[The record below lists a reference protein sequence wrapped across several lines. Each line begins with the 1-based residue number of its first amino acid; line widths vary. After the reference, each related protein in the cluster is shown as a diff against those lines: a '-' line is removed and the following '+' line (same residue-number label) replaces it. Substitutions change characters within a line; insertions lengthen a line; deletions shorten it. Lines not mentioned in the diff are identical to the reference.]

1 MKYAVTFAMY
11 LAGTVLLAQ
20 PVYEHT
26 FSESA
31 TMVYLEH
38 LGEVYYSMDVVNK
51 QCLIYDMD
59 YTLLKSI
66 PLPTPEGYYL
76 ADIQFVSENLFNGD
90 DLVELVYTYSKY
102 VPTTLS
108 YYYTFEAKI
117 INENGNVLLIL
128 PGVGYTDVIQTSS
141 QELKFLAYEYD
152 YSVIPYLTRTL
163 VYSLPGGTTKVTS
176 KAMAPAGP
184 GNAYP
189 NPASNQVY
197 IPVHLP
203 EGSGP
208 GTLIVTNLQGRNVWN
223 YPVSGSTGQVVFP
236 TGNLSPGTYLY
247 HIRTGNTRTETGK
260 VVIR

>member
-1 MKYAVTFAMY
+1 MKYTLTFAIC
-11 LAGTVLLAQ
+11 LAGSVLLAQ
-20 PVYEHT
+20 PVHEHT

-31 TMVYLEH
+31 TIAYLEH
-38 LGEVYYSMDVVNK
+38 LGEVFYSMDVVHK

-59 YTLLKSI
+59 HTLLKSI

-76 ADIQFVSENLFNGD
+76 ADIQFVSENLFNED
-90 DLVELVYTYSKY
+90 DLVEFVYIYSKY

-108 YYYTFEAKI
+108 YYYTFEAKL
-117 INENGNVLLIL
+117 INENGDVLLTL
-128 PGVGYTDVIQTSS
+128 PGVGFTDVIQTSS
-141 QELKFLAYEYD
+141 QEFKFLAYEYN

-176 KAMAPAGP
+176 RAMAPSGI

-189 NPASNQVY
+189 NPASNQVH

-208 GTLIVTNLQGRNVWN
+208 GTLILTDLQGRNVWTC
-223 YPVSGSTGQVVFP
+223 PVSISTGQVLVP
-236 TGNLSPGTYLY
+236 GRNLSPGTYLY
-247 HIRTGNTRTETGK
+247 HVRTGNTRTEIGK